1 VTGRLP
7 RQRGAALLLV
17 LWLVA
22 MLAALVGAF
31 ALIAQIERLQGRT
44 LFQGVVAGQAARA
57 GLEYAVVRAT
67 ATDPARLWL
76 PDGRTYRWSYGGAE
90 VEVAM
95 VDENGKVD
103 LNLADAVLL
112 GSLLQVVGAEP
123 QQAARLAG
131 AIIDWRDTDT
141 LTHPS
146 GGAEDAQYAEAGLP
160 YGAKDGPFEGKA
172 ELRQVLGMTSELYAA
187 MSPHV
192 TVFSGR
198 MRPDPAFASSQ
209 VLAAMGLEPE
219 QVLALRGSWDQS
231 SGMPPPML
239 PGFGPV
245 VASVSGTYSIE
256 SRARLADGRRS
267 LLRAVVRTGGTAV
280 PGSVYTPLH
289 WEEGASL

>member
-1 VTGRLP
+1 MNRQAR

-22 MLAALVGAF
+22 MLAAVVGAF

-67 ATDPARLWL
+67 ATDPAHLWL

-90 VEVAM
+90 VEVVM

-103 LNLADAVLL
+103 LNLADAALL
-112 GSLLQVVGAEP
+112 GSLLQVAGADP
-123 QQAARLAG
+123 QQAAQLAA
-131 AIIDWRDTDT
+131 AIVDWRDTDT
-141 LTHPS
+141 LTQPS
-146 GGAEDAQYAEAGLP
+146 GGAEDAQYAAAGLP

-187 MSPHV
+187 VAPHV

-198 MRPDPAFASSQ
+198 MRPDPAFASPQ
-209 VLAAMGLEPE
+209 VLAAMGLDPE
-219 QVLALRGSWDQS
+219 QVLALRGSWEQG
-231 SGMPPPML
+231 SGRPPPML

-245 VASVSGTYSIE
+245 VSSVSGTYSIE